1 MFRARIEREA
11 HMESKHMAVETSA
24 ASAGEVARI
33 LGIWFWVGLGMLAF
47 FAVSLAALM
56 VMIATLPRTTREWA
70 TALTST
76 LFSSFGGG
84 ISVVLYFDLHRRL
97 WSVHD
102 VELVLAML
110 QITSVLFVCGLP
122 GWVLVRI
129 AFNTM
134 AKFKDATGDAVYD
147 ALKGKLP

>member
-1 MFRARIEREA
+1 
-11 HMESKHMAVETSA
+11 MESKQMAVEASA
-24 ASAGEVARI
+24 AGSGEVARI
-33 LGIWFWVGLGMLAF
+33 LGIWFWVGLGVLAF
-47 FAVSLAALM
+47 LAVSLAAAM
-56 VMIATLPRTTREWA
+56 VMIATLPRTTKEWA
-70 TALTST
+70 TALIST

-134 AKFKDATGDAVYD
+134 AKFKDKAGDDIYRD
-147 ALKGKLP
+147 AKGLLP